1 MTTHQSF
8 RNSLRLIVVLLSTFP
23 AEAQD
28 REAPPFEQVG
38 GENYHIE
45 LAGTLWEPLSD
56 GNVSSESLGI
66 KGSTIDFTTD
76 LGIKKKRFHEL
87 RLVLRPAE
95 RHKIRVSFLPLRWNT
110 ETKLSRDLIFNGI
123 RYEQG
128 LPITSSLELN
138 TWRLAY
144 EYDFLY
150 MTRGFI
156 GALIETKYTDVKTI
170 ISGGDE
176 IEFSRARVPI
186 PALGL
191 ISRGYVTK
199 NFSITGEFTAF
210 SIPKINEKYVGRY
223 VDFDIYGTLN
233 FVKQFGVIAGYRSI
247 SASFQIE
254 QDTGELLLQ
263 GGYIGAV
270 IRF

>member
-1 MTTHQSF
+1 MTTYQIF
-8 RNSLRLIVVLLSTFP
+8 RNSLWLIVVLLSTFP
-23 AEAQD
+23 VEAQN
-28 REAPPFEQVG
+28 REDPFFEKVS
-38 GENYHIE
+38 GENYHVE
-45 LAGTLWEPLSD
+45 LAGTLWDPLSE

-66 KGSTIDFTTD
+66 QGSTIDFTTD
-76 LGIKKKRFHEL
+76 LGIEKQRFHEL

-95 RHKIRVSFLPLRWNT
+95 RHKIRIGFLPLLWNT
-110 ETKLSRDLIFNGI
+110 ETKLPRDLVFNGI
-123 RYEQG
+123 QYDQG
-128 LPITSSLELN
+128 LPATSHLQLN

-150 MTRGFI
+150 LNRGFI
-156 GALIETKYTDVKTI
+156 GALIEMKYTDVETI
-170 ISGGDE
+170 LTSGNE
-176 IEFSRARVPI
+176 TEFSRARVPI

-191 ISRGYVTK
+191 ISRGYVTR
-199 NFSITGEFTAF
+199 NFSITGKVTAF
-210 SIPKINEKYVGRY
+210 SIPKINDKYVGRY
-223 VDFDIYGTLN
+223 VDFDIYGTIN
-233 FVKQFGVIAGYRSI
+233 FVKQFGVLAGYRSI